1 MEPSVLQPE
10 MIAQDQAAQID
21 AVGDKIIAQLRS
33 VHDPEIPVNIY
44 DLGLIYS
51 VDVKPLDNGAF
62 NTHITMTLTTPNC
75 PVAEQMPAMV
85 RDAVAKVAEV
95 EEVTVDLVWE
105 PTWDRSMMSD
115 EARLQ
120 LNMF

>member
-1 MEPSVLQPE
+1 MTEFLMQPE
-10 MIAQDQAAQID
+10 MIATSQADQINII
-21 AVGDKIIAQLRS
+21 GDKIITQLRS

-51 VDVKPLDNGAF
+51 VDVKPLENGAF
-62 NTHITMTLTTPNC
+62 NTHIVMTLTTPNC
-75 PVAEQMPAMV
+75 PVAEQMPTMV
-85 RDAVAKVAEV
+85 RDAVAKVEEV
-95 EEVTVDLVWE
+95 QDVTVDLVWE